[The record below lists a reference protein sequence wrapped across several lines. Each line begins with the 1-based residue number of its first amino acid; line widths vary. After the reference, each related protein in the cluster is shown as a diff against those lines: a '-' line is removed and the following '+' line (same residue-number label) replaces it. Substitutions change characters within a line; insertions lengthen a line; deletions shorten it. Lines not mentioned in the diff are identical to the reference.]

1 MTARLKKPMR
11 KRPLHMADASN
22 ENTVDVPLVGCGD
35 LPAVNGQDTPTSL
48 EPEKSFIDS
57 LWASMRA
64 GGRIATRWD
73 PRSTASAE
81 AAKEALQTDKL
92 PTYANPIR
100 CRVEEFVRIRRRLRN
115 RLNHVRSGVILLSG
129 PSGTGK
135 SVALQQAEK
144 LVRCWSSG
152 SKPGSEQPKR
162 PRALLHPPIVA
173 HVNCVAL
180 PDLQRVRDKIIEEFR
195 KYHGDLPPFAEVGPL
210 ASPDRMTVILLD
222 GIDHLVSDASWETLT
237 QLNSTAQNA
246 TRCILVGVIKDEDLT
261 RVAVSKFK
269 NLGFEP
275 NVIRFK
281 AYDSDQLKLLLR
293 VRLGC
298 LPWTVFE
305 WAGLELCARKVAATT
320 GDMHRALNICAAALD
335 ICVREANEA
344 AAKTE
349 DRETLHRRA
358 RKAASASLVKIWH
371 MARAISKWFPCAT
384 IDTIV
389 GLPQYDRVVL
399 YAAERFLK
407 NDVSRRDLTLEEL
420 YQATTILCEKVQ
432 IPVLTRWKFSS
443 VCRALSVDHEL
454 VEFNDE
460 ANDRV
465 RLTVQRDDV
474 FLALCVA
481 NETNILRKAKRST

>member
-1 MTARLKKPMR
+1 MTTDKENQHWPRGNTDRSTACLEDPRR
-11 KRPLHMADASN
+11 KRPLHAVSASQ
-22 ENTVDVPLVGCGD
+22 ENTEKTVGAPLVGCGD
-35 LPAVNGQDTPTSL
+35 LPAVNGQDTPTSH
-48 EPEKSFIDS
+48 EPEKSLVDS

-64 GGRIATRWD
+64 GGRIPSRWD
-73 PRSTASAE
+73 PRSTAFAE

-92 PTYANPIR
+92 HDPHR
-100 CRVEEFVRIRRRLRN
+100 CRVEEFVCIRRYLRKRLK
-115 RLNHVRSGVILLSG
+115 HVRGGVMLLSG

-144 LVRCWSSG
+144 LVRCWISG
-152 SKPGSEQPKR
+152 SKPGSERPKS
-162 PRALLHPPIVA
+162 PRAHLHPPIVA

-180 PDLQRVRDKIIEEFR
+180 PDLQRVRDRIIEEFR

-222 GIDHLVSDASWETLT
+222 GIDHLVSDALWEIARDALPRRAGYDSAVQELVNARELALSGVHPDGYGARLRAATRETLS
-237 QLNSTAQNA
+237 QYNSTLRNE

-305 WAGLELCARKVAATT
+305 WAGLEMCARKVAATT

-344 AAKTE
+344 AKTE
-349 DRETLHRRA
+349 DRETASRRA
-358 RKAASASLVKIWH
+358 RKAASTSLVRISH
-371 MARAISKWFPCAT
+371 MERAIS
-384 IDTIV
+384 
-389 GLPQYDRVVL
+389 L
-399 YAAERFLK
+399 YYE
-407 NDVSRRDLTLEEL
+407 
-420 YQATTILCEKVQ
+420 
-432 IPVLTRWKFSS
+432 
-443 VCRALSVDHEL
+443 
-454 VEFNDE
+454 
-460 ANDRV
+460 
-465 RLTVQRDDV
+465 
-474 FLALCVA
+474 
-481 NETNILRKAKRST
+481 